1 MTLLPANAICTH
13 SSSVSSQRSNSLNV
27 LTVIGGAQIYA
38 LALPLAD
45 RILLTEV
52 HAQPEGDARLTPF
65 DPQVWRETARE
76 RWPADERHACDMSF
90 VTLVRRDT
98 A

>member
-1 MTLLPANAICTH
+1 VQVVTDLASALAVAGEVPE
-13 SSSVSSQRSNSLNV
+13 

-52 HAQPEGDARLTPF
+52 HARPEGDARLTPF

-90 VTLVRRDT
+90 VTLVRRD
-98 A
+98 AV